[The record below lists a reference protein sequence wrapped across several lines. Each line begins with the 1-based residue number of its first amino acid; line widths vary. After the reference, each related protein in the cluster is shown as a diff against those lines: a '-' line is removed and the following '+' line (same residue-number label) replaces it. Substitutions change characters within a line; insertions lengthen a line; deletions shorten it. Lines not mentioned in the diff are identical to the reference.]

1 MANFVKNLFSR
12 NQQIRKDGKQPVHVT
27 GNEGR
32 RLLGLTLDGRP
43 IFEPKPTHSILM
55 SAAGGGKTTSGA
67 VVWLQ
72 SMLAD
77 KNRTIVVADFK
88 QGEIFAQTV
97 EMCLKAGRKV
107 ALLDDTFMLGVDHPL
122 RIDLN
127 AFGGIIKSHEEQDKK
142 GELIFSTD
150 TANHALIEEP
160 ANDERNAFWRY
171 EPRAMIE
178 YAQMS
183 LLANTRGGCYPGSV
197 WKLLSSPD
205 DLERALKIDLEEGDE
220 VLKSLALHMQ
230 AIKSHPEHYGQ
241 HLGAVKKALRIFS
254 SGTPLHY
261 AGSDTDLTHKKL
273 LEDGY
278 VVFLTGPQ
286 QHVERLGPYFALHL
300 QSFMQALLSSKG
312 LTVDFLLDEF
322 TNTPVKEL
330 VSRLTTIRAYGGNVH
345 MIAQSRSEIERK
357 YGEKETLTI
366 EENAVVKQWFGFSSF
381 DEAERVSKAIGEALY
396 YNQGIGTSTDKTDVS
411 GNYNTVRERLYT
423 PADLM
428 MLPKDEQIIHVKDV
442 GFIHAK
448 KIRQNEVYPYAEEL
462 LDNPL
467 EGGRLVPT
475 PKVIL
480 PTGTKGVE

>member
-1 MANFVKNLFSR
+1 
-12 NQQIRKDGKQPVHVT
+12 
-27 GNEGR
+27 
-32 RLLGLTLDGRP
+32 
-43 IFEPKPTHSILM
+43 M
-55 SAAGGGKTTSGA
+55 SA
-67 VVWLQ
+67 
-72 SMLAD
+72 M
-77 KNRTIVVADFK
+77 R
-88 QGEIFAQTV
+88 
-97 EMCLKAGRKV
+97 C
-107 ALLDDTFMLGVDHPL
+107 
-122 RIDLN
+122 
-127 AFGGIIKSHEEQDKK
+127 
-142 GELIFSTD
+142 
-150 TANHALIEEP
+150 
-160 ANDERNAFWRY
+160 
-171 EPRAMIE
+171 
-178 YAQMS
+178 
-183 LLANTRGGCYPGSV
+183 GCYPGAV

-254 SGTPLHY
+254 SGNPLHY
-261 AGSDTDLTHKKL
+261 AGSDTDATHQKL
-273 LEDGY
+273 LEEGY

-286 QHVERLGPYFALHL
+286 QHVERLGAYFALHL

-448 KIRQNEVYPYAEEL
+448 KICQNEVCPYAEQL

-467 EGGRLVPT
+467 EGGRLTPI

-480 PTGTKGVE
+480 PTGTKGGE